1 MELCRS
7 ASGDLGFGSCAC
19 AYLRLF
25 VDRNGLVV
33 FSCCGNVLIL
43 GVLCVLIC
51 MGMGIKGYRLEF
63 GSLRARYIERNGG
76 EGVV

>member
-43 GVLCVLIC
+43 GVYV
-51 MGMGIKGYRLEF
+51 F
-63 GSLRARYIERNGG
+63 
-76 EGVV
+76 